1 MATTVNKFINSD
13 VFSTATRVYDDED
26 LTIVSA
32 DGFYAFNDQ
41 YRNQLN
47 GELGPLV
54 SCPSC
59 DPAPPPGGLTCSSS
73 VPGPS
78 ATGAYTL
85 EINTGSTAADVGAMV
100 FYFAPGPIPEGI
112 LFTFQGNTYNTLSS
126 PQNGIITAPAGLAVY
141 TGSTTGDGF
150 CGIVSGSPYNS
161 APSNNAYVYDDATNN
176 WASDGSK
183 NYTVANNQL
192 TLFATDPGRCAI
204 VIPKVTASGNNTL
217 TAEIFAPCGSVW
229 GFDMG
234 HPGSCPS
241 ALSSRQASFN
251 QGGSFVCGNSEQ
263 SIYYNYS
270 YNHRGFPA
278 NAPSAPEPELYNFV
292 FSDQNGQTPLAA
304 GNYTV
309 FASAFN
315 GSGQSI
321 ITVDSNGAITSTAS
335 CASCTNKIFISSIQS
350 TCATFCDG
358 TNRTIPLQKETLA
371 CDSYLTVAVGD
382 IILGGI
388 LAPGFYAYAAT
399 STDTQTGPFRI
410 MQIVSSGGQN
420 EVSSILECS
429 GGTCIFL

>member
-1 MATTVNKFINSD
+1 
-13 VFSTATRVYDDED
+13 
-26 LTIVSA
+26 
-32 DGFYAFNDQ
+32 
-41 YRNQLN
+41 
-47 GELGPLV
+47 
-54 SCPSC
+54 
-59 DPAPPPGGLTCSSS
+59 
-73 VPGPS
+73 
-78 ATGAYTL
+78 L

-100 FYFAPGPIPEGI
+100 FYFATGPIPEGI